1 MARSRPYVILNAAM
15 SIDGKI
21 ATHKG
26 NIGLS
31 SQRDLL
37 RVHKLRN
44 SVDAIIV
51 GKKTIEIDNP
61 LLSVRL
67 IKGRNPIRIVLDSKG
82 STSVNSKLIKTA
94 KKIPTI
100 LVVSEKAPMKTKNLS
115 YFGVEVIRCGK
126 NKINLKR
133 LMKILWEKG
142 IRKVL
147 VEGGGTTNWYFFY
160 EKLVDEFSITVTPCI
175 LGGTN
180 AISFVE
186 GCGFDKIVR
195 HHSFKLKKITRL
207 KNELVLHYSNV

>member
-21 ATHKG
+21 ATCEG
-26 NIGLS
+26 NIRLS
-31 SQRDLL
+31 SKSDLL
-37 RVHKLRN
+37 RVHKLRG

-51 GKKTIEIDNP
+51 GKKTVEIDNP

-67 IKGRNPIRIVLDSKG
+67 IKGLNPIRIVLDSQG
-82 STSVNSKLIKTA
+82 STSEKSKLIKTA

-100 LVVSEKAPMKTKNLS
+100 LVISEKAPRKTENLS

-133 LMKILWEKG
+133 LMEILWKKG
-142 IRKVL
+142 IRRVL

-160 EKLVDEFSITVTPCI
+160 EKLVDEFSITVTPYI
-175 LGGTN
+175 LGGAN

-186 GCGFDKIVR
+186 GHGFNKILK
-195 HHSFKLKKITRL
+195 HNSFRLKKITRL
-207 KNELVLHYSNV
+207 KNELVLYYSNV

>member
-21 ATHKG
+21 ATREG
-26 NIGLS
+26 NVRLS
-31 SQRDLL
+31 SKSDLL
-37 RVHKLRN
+37 RVHKLRS

-67 IKGRNPIRIVLDSKG
+67 IKGSNPIRIVLDSKG
-82 STSVNSKLIKTA
+82 TISKNSKLIKTA

-100 LVVSEKAPMKTKNLS
+100 LIVSQKAPRKTENLS

-126 NKINLKR
+126 NKINLKK
-133 LMKILWEKG
+133 LMKILWKKG

-160 EKLVDEFSITVTPCI
+160 EKLVDEFSITITPYI

-180 AISFVE
+180 TISFVE
-186 GCGFDKIVR
+186 GHGFDKITR
-195 HHSFKLKKITRL
+195 PNSFKLKKITRL
-207 KNELVLHYSNV
+207 KNELVLHYSNA